1 MRKPRCIVVMGVS
14 GCGKSSLGQ
23 SLADRLSLPFLEGD
37 SLHPARNVAL
47 MASGIALTDEDRQGW
62 LEAIGQKLH
71 AACAQASPDSSNASD
86 ENLGLIVSCSALKRR
101 YRDLLRQAVPVDLC
115 FIHLHGSAQVLESRM
130 QQRSGHYMPASLLA
144 SQLATLEMPTP
155 DEAVLS
161 VDIELSAQAQLTAC
175 LDYLAAGSKT

>member
-23 SLADRLSLPFLEGD
+23 LLADRLKLPFLEGD
-37 SLHPARNVAL
+37 SLHPARNVTL

-71 AACAQASPDSSNASD
+71 AACAQASPNASN

-155 DEAVLS
+155 DEAVLR

-175 LDYLAAGSKT
+175 LDYLAVGSKT

>member
-1 MRKPRCIVVMGVS
+1 VVMGVS

-47 MASGIALTDEDRQGW
+47 MASSIALTDEDRQGW

-71 AACAQASPDSSNASD
+71 AACAQSSPNASN
-86 ENLGLIVSCSALKRR
+86 ENLGLIVSCSALKRC

-144 SQLATLEMPTP
+144 SQLATLEMPMP

-161 VDIELSAQAQLTAC
+161 LDIELSGDVQVSIS
-175 LDYLAAGSKT
+175 LDYLRHQFDF

>member
-37 SLHPARNVAL
+37 SLHPVRNVAL
-47 MASGIALTDEDRQGW
+47 MASGVALTDEDRQGW
-62 LEAIGQKLH
+62 LEAIGQKLQ
-71 AACAQASPDSSNASD
+71 AACVQTSLNSSNAK
-86 ENLGLIVSCSALKRR
+86 LGLIVSCSALKRR
-101 YRDLLRQAVPVDLC
+101 YRDLLRQAVPVELC
-115 FIHLHGSAQVLESRM
+115 FIHLHGRTQVLESRM

-144 SQLATLEMPTP
+144 SQLATLEMPMP

-161 VDIELSAQAQLTAC
+161 LDIELSGEAQWSLS
-175 LDYLAAGSKT
+175 LDYLRNRYEF